1 MSKGKKD
8 YSKEFEKYW
17 DESGCYRSIDNPT
30 RTRDSI
36 IKWLRTCE
44 EASDIDEYVCK
55 LKARRETIRKIM
67 VDFFDYINEA
77 TLLSEKRFY
86 DYPLERQIE
95 IAKYLHKPRSNEDIE
110 REFDISEETRKKD
123 LQALRNGIEFM
134 GATIKIEE
142 ERIGRKKYYRSTMH
156 PIFLP
161 LNLTEVYALTSYLP
175 QQLERTSANKEV
187 IDNLARRI
195 KTQLSDYAYDK
206 LFPGE
211 RRVESSNDYINDEEY
226 ANRRIN
232 TLMYLSKTGE
242 RCRFIWRGNE
252 YYGHVKYSGE
262 KHIIQLDDGS
272 ILDADIE
279 KLGEVEFFILEYK

>member
-1 MSKGKKD
+1 MSKRKKD

-17 DESGCYRSIDNPT
+17 NDCGCYLPIDNPT
-30 RTRDSI
+30 RTRNSI
-36 IKWLRTCE
+36 IKWLETCE
-44 EASDIDEYVCK
+44 EVSDIDEHVCK
-55 LKARRETIRKIM
+55 LKARRETIRKTM

-77 TLLSEKRFY
+77 TLLSDKRFY

-95 IAKYLHKPRSNEDIE
+95 IAKYLHIPRSNEDIE
-110 REFDISEETRKKD
+110 KEFDISEETRKKD

-142 ERIGRKKYYRSTMH
+142 ERKGRKKFYRSTMH
-156 PIFLP
+156 PVFLP

-175 QQLERTSANKEV
+175 RQLDCTSANKGV

-195 KTQLSDYAYDK
+195 KSQLSDYAYDK

-211 RRVESSNDYINDEEY
+211 RHAESSNDYINDEEY
-226 ANRRIN
+226 ANRRTN

-242 RCRFIWRGNE
+242 RCRFIWRSNE
-252 YYGHVKYSGE
+252 YYGRVKYSGE

-272 ILDADIE
+272 ILDADVE
-279 KLGEVEFFILEYK
+279 KLGEIEFFILEYK